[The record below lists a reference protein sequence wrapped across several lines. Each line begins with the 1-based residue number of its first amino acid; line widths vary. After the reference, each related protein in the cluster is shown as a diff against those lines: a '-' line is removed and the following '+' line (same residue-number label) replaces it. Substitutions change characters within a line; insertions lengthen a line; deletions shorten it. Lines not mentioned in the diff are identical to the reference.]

1 MLGLVRLAKDTGY
14 AGTRTRLSEGECHD
28 WTGNLRQERYDTKLW
43 MRDLMEGVA
52 YLPK

>member
-1 MLGLVRLAKDTGY
+1 MKLPYGPRAHEGARPVWRPRLVWLWILAFRRRY
-14 AGTRTRLSEGECHD
+14 
-28 WTGNLRQERYDTKLW
+28 QRYDTKLW